1 MVAIAQTSIIGPSKR
16 RITPLEGARLQ
27 GLPDSFSFGDQSDTP
42 TYKQLGNGVN
52 VGAVYNVMK
61 AVVIRDK
68 DLLSRKPDLIKSI
81 SKAPKNEIAKTINPS
96 EQKEAELLFF
106 YVDWCP
112 HCKTA
117 KPAWNDVKG
126 EYENKTINGYK
137 VIFTEINCTEETAE
151 VESLMNKYNIEG
163 FPTIKLLKDGQV
175 IEYDAKPTKETLT
188 QFLNTVL

>member
-1 MVAIAQTSIIGPSKR
+1 MFRSTVAMNTPAGGSNSLTDKLSEYKWAIGGVIVLIGVALLIYFYVFKPIATAPVTYSANAEHNTYSSQNSKD
-16 RITPLEGARLQ
+16 A
-27 GLPDSFSFGDQSDTP
+27 
-42 TYKQLGNGVN
+42 
-52 VGAVYNVMK
+52 
-61 AVVIRDK
+61 
-68 DLLSRKPDLIKSI
+68 
-81 SKAPKNEIAKTINPS
+81 EIM
-96 EQKEAELLFF
+96 FF

-117 KPAWNDVKG
+117 KPAWNDVKS

-175 IEYDAKPTKETLT
+175 IEYDAKPTKETLS